1 MARRASVRVRKQ
13 LPVKV
18 YGRDGQGHP
27 FKQTAKVVELSRS
40 GAKLAGIACVQSPGE
55 VVEIAYKGKQ
65 AEFKVVWID
74 EARCEVGVCAIDPRH
89 FIFGVQIPASPS
101 GMGDSYVPP
110 AGEST
115 AAAVAAAGHRAPTPM
130 VSLGNVPQQQSVGER
145 KMRRYPRL
153 RVLGGAEVRRGSERL
168 WGRVTQINEGG
179 CYVEAL
185 YPFPREAE
193 VEVRL
198 GANDAEIRA
207 RGIVRSSQ
215 PTSGMGIMFT
225 EMAQEDM
232 QRLKDVISEVSRGIQ
247 RSRFV

>member
-1 MARRASVRVRKQ
+1 MARRGSVRVQKQ
-13 LPVKV
+13 LAVKV
-18 YGRDGQGHP
+18 YGRDRQGHP

-40 GAKLAGIACVQSPGE
+40 GAKLAGIACVETPGD
-55 VVEIAYKGKQ
+55 VVEIAYKGKH
-65 AEFKVVWID
+65 ADFKVVWIND
-74 EARCEVGVCAIDPRH
+74 AKCEIGVSAIDPRRY
-89 FIFGVQIPASPS
+89 IFGVSLPAGAGASP
-101 GMGDSYVPP
+101 DSY
-110 AGEST
+110 ST
-115 AAAVAAAGHRAPTPM
+115 PEAAAAVATAATDMNRTPA
-130 VSLGNVPQQQSVGER
+130 VWHKLNAAPQQQALGER
-145 KMRRYPRL
+145 KLRRYPRL
-153 RVLGGAEVRRGSERL
+153 RVLGGAEVRRGTERL

-198 GANDAEIRA
+198 GANDTEIRA

-225 EMAQEDM
+225 EMAEDDLE
-232 QRLKDVISEVSRGIQ
+232 RLKTVIGEVSRGIQ